1 MNVMEAAQFREKEYI
16 NRIFLAVLEIY
27 EKGGSSAF
35 SEYKCSRTAQMAA
48 TGRKEKRLLFS
59 WKGYISAD
67 NFLENSGSGVT
78 STLSSVLLLSPF
90 RNFIPSSIFKLLRSP
105 GNRYQ
110 GIDSTSL

>member
-48 TGRKEKRLLFS
+48 TGRKEKKITFQLKRLLFS
-59 WKGYISAD
+59 WEFSWEFRFWCNFYIILCS
-67 NFLENSGSGVT
+67 
-78 STLSSVLLLSPF
+78 SPF
-90 RNFIPSSIFKLLRSP
+90 SFS
-105 GNRYQ
+105 
-110 GIDSTSL
+110 